1 MSAAP
6 EHPGAPV
13 VSERS
18 RVTAGLVFMAVALLT
33 VWLSLRMPVGTFR
46 NAGPGLFPLC
56 LGLLL
61 AALAGVYT
69 LRAWLAAGR
78 AVGHAERRPSTF
90 SATPVLGFMA
100 AIAFAAAFL
109 ERLGYAPTACVV
121 VMALLQLL
129 SPGLWR
135 RNLIIALI
143 AGAAAHWVFVHW
155 LQIPFPQGWIGL

>member
-6 EHPGAPV
+6 EHPDTPGAADRP
-13 VSERS
+13 
-18 RVTAGLVFMAVALLT
+18 RVAAGLVFMVVALLT
-33 VWLSLRMPVGTFR
+33 IGLSLRMPVGTFR
-46 NAGPGLFPLC
+46 TAGPGLFPLC

-69 LRAWLAAGR
+69 LRAWLAVGR
-78 AVGHAERRPSTF
+78 AVGHAERRPSAP
-90 SATPVLGFMA
+90 SARSVLGFMA

-121 VMALLQLL
+121 VIALLQLL
-129 SPGLWR
+129 GPGFRR

-143 AGAAAHWVFVHW
+143 AGAAAHLVFVHW
-155 LQIPFPQGWIGL
+155 LQIPFPQGWLGL